1 MIYLIIF
8 SKQRECAYVQFWPMN
23 KDLWAVYRMLNAVLL
38 KSLNREC
45 FMVYVTHKFRAAIGK
60 SKLIRDG
67 ESVLVG
73 MSGGQASSCLLH
85 LIQEVSKFYQW
96 ILILFYTLFTA
107 CGEQWSSQF
116 QLLVVEVWIFYLY
129 SVVFLKFMTQC

>member
-1 MIYLIIF
+1 
-8 SKQRECAYVQFWPMN
+8 
-23 KDLWAVYRMLNAVLL
+23 MLNALLL

-73 MSGGQASSCLLH
+73 VSGGQASSCLLH
-85 LIQEVSKFYQW
+85 LIQEVSKFHQW
-96 ILILFYTLFTA
+96 ILILFY
-107 CGEQWSSQF
+107 
-116 QLLVVEVWIFYLY
+116 
-129 SVVFLKFMTQC
+129 